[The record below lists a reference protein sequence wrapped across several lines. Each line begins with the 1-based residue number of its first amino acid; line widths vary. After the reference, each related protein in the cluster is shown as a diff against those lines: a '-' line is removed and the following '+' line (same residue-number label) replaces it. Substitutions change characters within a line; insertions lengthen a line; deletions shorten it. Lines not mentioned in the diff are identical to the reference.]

1 MIATSA
7 LPPFSLSPSVT
18 PSSLVPLIA
27 KNKKKKPRNQA
38 RMDIAIRKKNY
49 VHAAHTQVKIL
60 QPIRFGKHF
69 MELIKRNELNMLD
82 QKCFIIYLPD
92 P

>member
-1 MIATSA
+1 
-7 LPPFSLSPSVT
+7 
-18 PSSLVPLIA
+18 
-27 KNKKKKPRNQA
+27 
-38 RMDIAIRKKNY
+38 MDIAIRKKKNY